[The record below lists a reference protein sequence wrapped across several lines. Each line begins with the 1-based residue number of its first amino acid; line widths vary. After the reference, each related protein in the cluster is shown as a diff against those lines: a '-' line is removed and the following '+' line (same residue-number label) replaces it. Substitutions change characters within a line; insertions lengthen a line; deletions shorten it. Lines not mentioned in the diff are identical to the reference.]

1 MNVLNHLMLCG
12 ALLSVSLCQQGTDN
26 RPILSD
32 TFKETWDL
40 EFVQVSLSYDYSKL
54 KKPNPTDYW
63 DYSRDILELQN
74 NHSMSNPTGT
84 IDFFHLLSSFSQDL
98 GTKGPEAKF
107 IFYSPNYRGEI
118 EKSYHTKDEYLC
130 SHNII
135 HNAPYINTKH
145 YIEFSARTMTT
156 TPNGVQ
162 LKWNKVIELNGYGVP
177 SIVVEEGSLD
187 CLTHNLF
194 AYTTTGDLIA
204 VRLVRD
210 YDGIYS
216 YEVVGN
222 TGPDVP
228 PGDYEVEDPVQVGT
242 PENLDGSVC
251 VGGDVNPNLGWDAP
265 LQGTL
270 K

>member
-1 MNVLNHLMLCG
+1 MNVLNHFMLCG
-12 ALLSVSLCQQGTDN
+12 VLLSVSLCQQGTDN

-40 EFVQVSLSYDYSKL
+40 EFNRVSLSYDYSSL
-54 KKPNPTDYW
+54 PVPQ
-63 DYSRDILELQN
+63 YSEDINQLSS
-74 NHSMSNPTGT
+74 NHFMSNPTGA
-84 IDFFHLLSSFSQDL
+84 IEFFHLLSGFSQDL

-118 EKSYHTKDEYLC
+118 EKSYHTQDDYLC

-145 YIEFSARTMTT
+145 YIEFSARTMSTR
-156 TPNGVQ
+156 NGVQ

-177 SIVVEEGSLD
+177 SIVVEQGSLD
-187 CLTHNLF
+187 YPTKSLV

-251 VGGDVNPNLGWDAP
+251 VGGDVDPNLGWDAP

>member
-40 EFVQVSLSYDYSKL
+40 EFVQVSLSYNYSKL
-54 KKPNPTDYW
+54 KNPNPTDYW

-74 NHSMSNPTGT
+74 NHSMFNPTGT

-118 EKSYHTKDEYLC
+118 EKSYHTQDDYLC

-145 YIEFSARTMTT
+145 YIEFSARTMSTR
-156 TPNGVQ
+156 NGVQ

-177 SIVVEEGSLD
+177 SIVVEQGSLD
-187 CLTHNLF
+187 YPTKSLV

-228 PGDYEVEDPVQVGT
+228 PGDYEVENPVQVGT